1 MSTTGRSAARA
12 TGQEAARAT
21 AEGPASAAL
30 SNTSAR
36 ATGPKGAAC
45 LNQEAPGG
53 VATNTVATGRDAVDS
68 WLAEHAVDL
77 VQWRRHIHAN
87 PELSRTEF
95 GTTEFVA
102 AWLTKA
108 GLSPQKMPGGT
119 GLICDI
125 GPEGPRIGLRADMD
139 ALPLQEFTGLPFA
152 STVPGV
158 SHACGHDAHTT
169 VLLGTALALAE
180 VPELPVGVRLVFQP
194 AEEVMPGGAIDLVA
208 AGVMEGVDR
217 IFALHCDPRL
227 EVGRVGIRV
236 GAITSAADTIELV
249 LDSPGGHTSRPHLT
263 SDLVYA
269 IGTVIT
275 GLPGLLSRRIDP
287 RTSTV
292 MVWGAVS
299 AGKAPNAIPQTG
311 MLTGTVR
318 TGDHATWSLLEPM
331 VHEIV
336 DGLLAPT
343 GVRYQLNYRRG
354 VPPVVNDEHSTR
366 LFEDAIRALGPDA
379 LADTIQS
386 GGGEDFSW
394 YLEEVPGAMARLG
407 VWSGHGEQLDLHQP
421 TFDLDERALEV
432 GVRVLSNIVLQQP
445 SR

>member
-1 MSTTGRSAARA
+1 MSTTGRSAARITNGPLAAGCVATQPAASVAMEPA
-12 TGQEAARAT
+12 TGHEAV
-21 AEGPASAAL
+21 
-30 SNTSAR
+30 
-36 ATGPKGAAC
+36 
-45 LNQEAPGG
+45 EA
-53 VATNTVATGRDAVDS
+53 
-68 WLAEHAVDL
+68 WLAEHMEDL
-77 VQWRRHIHAN
+77 ISWRRHIHAN

-95 GTTEFVA
+95 GTTEFVES
-102 AWLTKA
+102 WLIKA
-108 GLSPQKMPGGT
+108 GLEPRKLPSGT
-119 GLICDI
+119 GIICDL
-125 GPEGPRIGLRADMD
+125 GPSDGPRIGLRADMD
-139 ALPLQEFTGLPFA
+139 ALPLQEYTGLPFA

-169 VLLGTALALAE
+169 ILLGTALALAE
-180 VPELPVGVRLVFQP
+180 MDKLPVGVRLVFQH
-194 AEEVMPGGAIDLVA
+194 AEEVMPGGAIDMVA
-208 AGVMEGVDR
+208 AGAMEDVSR
-217 IFALHCDPRL
+217 AFALHCDPRL

-236 GAITSAADTIELV
+236 GAITSAADTVELV

-331 VHEIV
+331 VREIV
-336 DGLLAPT
+336 EGLLAPT
-343 GVRYQLNYRRG
+343 GVRYQLNYKRG
-354 VPPVVNDEHSTR
+354 VPPVVNDETAVR
-366 LFEDAIRALGPDA
+366 MFEEAIRGIGPDA
-379 LADTIQS
+379 LADTQQS

-407 VWSGHGEQLDLHQP
+407 VWSGQGEQLDLHQP
-421 TFDLDERALEV
+421 TFDIDERALAA
-432 GVRVLSNIVLQQP
+432 GVRVLTNIVLNA
-445 SR
+445 

>member
-1 MSTTGRSAARA
+1 MAQTGH
-12 TGQEAARAT
+12 EAV
-21 AEGPASAAL
+21 
-30 SNTSAR
+30 
-36 ATGPKGAAC
+36 
-45 LNQEAPGG
+45 EA
-53 VATNTVATGRDAVDS
+53 
-68 WLAEHAVDL
+68 WLAEHTVDL

-95 GTTEFVA
+95 ATTEFVSS
-102 AWLTKA
+102 WLIKA
-108 GLSPQKMPGGT
+108 GLNPQKMPNGT
-119 GLICDI
+119 GVLCDI
-125 GPEGPRIGLRADMD
+125 GPADGPRIGLRADMD
-139 ALPLQEFTGLPFA
+139 ALPLQEFTGLSFA
-152 STVPGV
+152 SNVPGV

-169 VLLGTALALAE
+169 MLLGTALALADQ
-180 VPELPVGVRLVFQP
+180 ELPVGVRLVFQP
-194 AEEVMPGGAIDLVA
+194 AEEIMPGGAIDMVA
-208 AGVMEGVDR
+208 AGAMEGVDR
-217 IFALHCDPRL
+217 VFALHCDPRL

-331 VHEIV
+331 VREIV

-366 LFEDAIRALGPDA
+366 MFEDAIRALGPDA
-379 LADTIQS
+379 LADTMQS

-421 TFDLDERALEV
+421 TFDIDERALAV
-432 GVRVLSNIVLQQP
+432 GVRVLSNIVLNA
-445 SR
+445 S

>member
-1 MSTTGRSAARA
+1 MSTTGRSAA
-12 TGQEAARAT
+12 
-21 AEGPASAAL
+21 P
-30 SNTSAR
+30 
-36 ATGPKGAAC
+36 ATGPAEGVRVITQEPANSAAPETVGSGR
-45 LNQEAPGG
+45 EA
-53 VATNTVATGRDAVDS
+53 VES
-68 WLAEHAVDL
+68 WLAGHTVDL
-77 VQWRRHIHAN
+77 VGWRRHIHAN

-95 GTTEFVA
+95 GTTEFVS

-108 GLSPQKMPGGT
+108 GLTPQPLPGGT

-125 GPEGPRIGLRADMD
+125 GPDGPRIGLRADMD

-169 VLLGTALALAE
+169 ILLGTALALAE
-180 VPELPVGVRLVFQP
+180 VPQLPVGVRLVFQP
-194 AEEVMPGGAIDLVA
+194 AEEVMPGGAIDVVA
-208 AGVMEGVDR
+208 AGAMTGVQR

-269 IGTVIT
+269 IGSVIT

-311 MLTGTVR
+311 MLTGTIR

-331 VHEIV
+331 VREIV

-366 LFEDAIRALGPDA
+366 MFEDAIRALGPDA
-379 LADTIQS
+379 LSDTPQS

-407 VWSGHGEQLDLHQP
+407 VWSGEGEQLDLHQP
-421 TFDLDERALEV
+421 TFDIDERALAV
-432 GVRVLSNIVLQQP
+432 GVRVLSNLVLGT
-445 SR
+445 R